1 MYLYRTK
8 LIAEK
13 LFSEDFDYQDV
24 FSGFGDWDKKT
35 DTCDIIQ
42 MECLIYIA
50 SLKTH

>member
-24 FSGFGDWDKKT
+24 FSGFGNREKR
-35 DTCDIIQ
+35 Q
-42 MECLIYIA
+42 
-50 SLKTH
+50 THVT